1 MPRISLALGGL
12 ACAGLPRAPSSKL
25 TAGDLAW
32 SLGFI
37 LVWVQHDFSYL
48 EGMADQGVRNYH
60 GIPIGFGSY
69 LSSSLS
75 GFYVFHSTL
84 TFILRHITT
93 LYF

>member
-1 MPRISLALGGL
+1 MVVLLWRP
-12 ACAGLPRAPSSKL
+12 CFYLPVDGRLWQQKL